1 MTGRGLMCDIR
12 LFKSAYTDL
21 ELAEEIYRIP
31 RNDEAFLNGIAYHLQ
46 QSVEKLLKAFLEC
59 KGVTVPNTHDIYRLV
74 RMSRN
79 NGSNIIL
86 TEWLENRADTLTRW
100 EMDTR
105 YNMDYSVESD
115 KVKEGIEE
123 IRHLFDINGLKRELR
138 QELQDTGMKEKLAS
152 FFPKAFVPADDF
164 EWNCFYQIYR
174 KQLLKK

>member
-1 MTGRGLMCDIR
+1 MCDIR
-12 LFKSAYTDL
+12 LFKSAYTDF
-21 ELAEEIYRIP
+21 ELAKEIYQIP

-59 KGVTVPNTHDIYRLV
+59 KGVTVPNTHDIYKLV

-86 TEWLENRADTLTRW
+86 TKWLEDRADTLTRW

-105 YNMDYSVESD
+105 YNMDYSVESER
-115 KVKEGIEE
+115 VMEGIEE
-123 IRHLFDINGLKRELR
+123 IGRLFEENGIQYELR
-138 QELQDTGMKEKLAS
+138 QELQNPETKDKLAS

-164 EWNCFYQIYR
+164 EWNCYYQIYR
-174 KQLLKK
+174 KQLDTFG

>member
-1 MTGRGLMCDIR
+1 MCDIR
-12 LFKSAYTDL
+12 LFRSAYTDL

-59 KGVTVPNTHDIYRLV
+59 KGVTVPNTHDIYKLV
-74 RMSRN
+74 RMSGD

-105 YNMDYSVESD
+105 YNMDYSVESER
-115 KVKEGIEE
+115 VKEGIEQ
-123 IRHLFDINGLKRELR
+123 IRQLFELNGIKRELR
-138 QELQDTGMKEKLAS
+138 QELLDREAKEMLAS
-152 FFPKAFVPADDF
+152 FFPRDFLPADDF

-174 KQLLKK
+174 KQLLRK